1 MNYKLGFVIV
11 VVRTYEAVSVGYC
24 LFSWNRFQIFYLV
37 TENPLQIF
45 IAFLT
50 SADKCRRE
58 GK

>member
-1 MNYKLGFVIV
+1 MLGFVAVV
-11 VVRTYEAVSVGYC
+11 VVRTYETVTDGYC
-24 LFSWNRFQIFYLV
+24 LFPWNRFHIFYLL

-50 SADKCRRE
+50 SADKCQCE